1 MTSEYAPQIPAVSS
15 LAEGLSSRTF
25 EPGTD
30 EGGKPDASTA
40 AFIRTVEYGFYE
52 PWYSDEQLERLH
64 PVFNEDAQELTGV
77 HVDRGFAALE
87 PWGGA
92 LETVGFDPDH
102 PVGTFVDYDKTIN
115 AGGAEPLPARLIT
128 GVTVNPSFRRRGIL
142 KHMMTNRLAS
152 AVEGGMALAALTVS
166 EGGIYGR
173 FGFGAAT
180 RLRGLQINA
189 SAAGDGFA
197 LTTPPVGKVLTVD
210 PSKTKDVLKDVF
222 AQFHANTRGSVGRQS
237 TYWETGTARWDPEN
251 ITSWDRKA
259 RAAVHVRDDGSIG
272 GYVVFTYAGWD
283 SEPSTMRIRD
293 LIAVDA
299 TSRIELLRHLAGMDL
314 VDRIVTPNGSPVSDP
329 LQHALVNPR
338 AVKTTSLGD
347 VLWIRVLN
355 PVAALEARAWN
366 ADGEFSL
373 TISDSL
379 GIADGV
385 FTVSISGGVAQV
397 TSTESATAPQH
408 FWLDVAALGSLY
420 LGDVSVLTLRDAGR
434 ITAEDEADW
443 AAFSSTVDL
452 PTAPHC
458 ATHF

>member
-1 MTSEYAPQIPAVSS
+1 MNSEYAPQMPAVST

-25 EPGTD
+25 EPGPA

-40 AFIRTVEYGFYE
+40 AFTRTVEYGFYE

-77 HVDRGFAALE
+77 YVDSGFAALE
-87 PWGGA
+87 PWGSV
-92 LETVGFDPDH
+92 LETVGFDSEH
-102 PVGTFVDYDKTIN
+102 PVGTFVEYDKTIN
-115 AGGAEPLPARLIT
+115 AGGAEPLQARLIT

-142 KHMMTNRLAS
+142 KHMMTSRLAR
-152 AVEGGMALAALTVS
+152 AVEDGLAIAALTVS

-173 FGFGAAT
+173 FGFGPAT
-180 RLRGLQINA
+180 RLKGVQINA
-189 SAAGDGFA
+189 SASGDGFA
-197 LTTPPVGKVLTVD
+197 LRSPQVGKVLTVD

-222 AQFHANTRGSVGRQS
+222 AQFHAGTRGSVDRQA
-237 TYWETGTARWDPEN
+237 TYWETGTARWDPDN
-251 ITSWDRKA
+251 ITSWDRKV
-259 RAAVHVRDDGSIG
+259 RAAVHVREDGSIG
-272 GYVVFTYAGWD
+272 GYVVFSFAGWD
-283 SEPSTMRIRD
+283 HEPSTMRIRD

-314 VDRIVTPNGSPVSDP
+314 VERIVAPNGSPVSDP

-355 PVAALEARAWN
+355 PVTALESRAWN
-366 ADGEFSL
+366 ADGEFS
-373 TISDSL
+373 IAIDDSL
-379 GIADGV
+379 GIAAGV
-385 FTVSISGGVAQV
+385 FTVSVSGGVAQV
-397 TSTESATAPQH
+397 TSTDSATAPQH
-408 FWLDVAALGSLY
+408 FSLDVAALGALY
-420 LGDVSVLTLRDAGR
+420 LGDVSVVTLRDAGR
-434 ITAEDEADW
+434 ITADEEADW
-443 AAFSSTVDL
+443 DAFSATVDL